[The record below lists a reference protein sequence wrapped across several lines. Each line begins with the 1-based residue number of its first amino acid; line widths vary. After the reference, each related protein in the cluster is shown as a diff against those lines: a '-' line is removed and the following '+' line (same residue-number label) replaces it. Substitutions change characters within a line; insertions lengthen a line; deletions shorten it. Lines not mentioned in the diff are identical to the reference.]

1 MDMTSLF
8 ALLQRAARTDA
19 AKAPQDLA
27 AWRQGLHVGNDTLAG
42 AVDAGARAGQL
53 AFAFAGGY
61 QCAIRRLLPELP
73 PDAFVALLLS
83 EGKRQRP
90 DELLTTLHAAD
101 DAGFLLDGE
110 KSWVMGG
117 GGAADAL
124 LVVARRGVAADGRT
138 ESAMILLPA
147 NAAGVTHEARQDA
160 MILPALPHGRAR
172 FSGVAVRPGMI
183 LPGDGWTRYA
193 RPFRTIEDIH
203 VSAAIAAHLAVHAIR
218 RGLPPALLATLAAC
232 ILRLQ
237 ECARADANDMVSHVL
252 LAAAERELQQACV
265 QASEL
270 LKQDDD
276 AFARDWRANAA
287 IVGLAI
293 PARQKRLEKAMDAIR
308 RQADSQA
315 G

>member
-1 MDMTSLF
+1 MDMTALF

-19 AKAPQDLA
+19 DEAPQDLA
-27 AWRQGLHVGNDTLAG
+27 VWRQGLHVDKDTLVG

-90 DELLTTLHAAD
+90 DELLTTLRAAGD
-101 DAGFLLDGE
+101 GRFLLEGE

-117 GGAADAL
+117 AAADAL
-124 LVVARRGVAADGRT
+124 LVVATRGVAADGRT

-147 NAAGVTHEARQDA
+147 HTAGVTHESRQDA
-160 MILPALPHGRAR
+160 LILPALPHGRVR
-172 FSGVAVRPGMI
+172 FSSVDVQPGMI

-218 RGLPPALLATLAAC
+218 REFPPALLATLAAC

-237 ECARADANDMVSHVL
+237 DCTRADASDTVAHLL

-265 QASEL
+265 QANEL

-293 PARQKRLEKAMDAIR
+293 PARQKRLEKALAAMRRLADA
-308 RQADSQA
+308 QA